1 MAHFTLNMRVVEQFI
16 RSKKGIDL
24 SSCEDGLVIT
34 NDFVGVVDGA
44 TSVTG
49 RRWTKEQITGGQW
62 VARILIDGI
71 KNLPP
76 KSCARHLIDE
86 LTGCVQ
92 SAYRSE
98 DSVFELMEK
107 EPEERAAASL
117 ILYSKHLNKLVC
129 VGDCQAALIGRSGKI
144 FRVIQPVKHNDEVMS
159 QARSMFLQLELARGR
174 TVDQLRGMT
183 DVGREFIEPLRKGQ
197 RLVQNNPKA
206 HPLYQYWVLD
216 GFPVSDNG
224 IKVYDVPSHTR
235 QIVLASDGYPTLYST
250 LRETESVLESLLE
263 RDPLLIDLYR
273 STKGVVLGSES
284 FDDRTYLRF
293 EVNRIV
299 SPFQA
304 LTSVLIESW

>member
-92 SAYRSE
+92 C
-98 DSVFELMEK
+98 
-107 EPEERAAASL
+107 
-117 ILYSKHLNKLVC
+117 VC
-129 VGDCQAALIGRSGKI
+129 R
-144 FRVIQPVKHNDEVMS
+144 
-159 QARSMFLQLELARGR
+159 
-174 TVDQLRGMT
+174 
-183 DVGREFIEPLRKGQ
+183 
-197 RLVQNNPKA
+197 
-206 HPLYQYWVLD
+206 
-216 GFPVSDNG
+216 
-224 IKVYDVPSHTR
+224 
-235 QIVLASDGYPTLYST
+235 
-250 LRETESVLESLLE
+250 
-263 RDPLLIDLYR
+263 
-273 STKGVVLGSES
+273 
-284 FDDRTYLRF
+284 
-293 EVNRIV
+293 
-299 SPFQA
+299 
-304 LTSVLIESW
+304 